1 LIYDFFDSYQ
11 DWNGFLLRVL
21 CYKSKNK
28 YLYKDSPILVHIC
41 CAVDSHFFLQ
51 KLQLEYPNEI
61 LIGFFYDPNI
71 HPYSEYKLRL
81 LDVQRSCK
89 ILGIEL
95 IEGDYDT
102 QNWLDAVRGLEKEPE
117 KGARCAVCFD
127 RRFEITA
134 QKASALGEKTFTS
147 TLLTSPKK
155 SLKQLKHAGDTL
167 GAKFGIKF
175 IAPDYRKA
183 SGTQEQNILAK
194 KDALYRQDYCGCL
207 FGLTMQR
214 EQQQKLADELFS
226 PISQQIQPESIEARI
241 ELYKK
246 RWEYEDKSIKY
257 KIVKERFLNWRQIY
271 GLLKVKKEV
280 IPAHFL
286 PYSTL
291 KSEYTRG
298 KIDVQ
303 VGDLHYMNRDEVKFI
318 TLDTYNRLTQNHYK
332 DIHQLIYSSSS
343 FEKEITARNKL
354 ILNSYDLSAILV
366 VQVIPTQKVEILYKS
381 HIYEDVR
388 EVLLKI

>member
-51 KLQLEYPNEI
+51 KLQLEYPNET

-117 KGARCAVCFD
+117 KGGRCAVCFD

>member
-1 LIYDFFDSYQ
+1 M
-11 DWNGFLLRVL
+11 
-21 CYKSKNK
+21 
-28 YLYKDSPILVHIC
+28 KDSTILVHIC
-41 CAVDSHFFLQ
+41 CAVDSHYFLQ
-51 KLQLEYPNEI
+51 KLQLEYPNET

-71 HPYSEYKLRL
+71 HPYSEYQLRL

-89 ILGIEL
+89 MLGIEL
-95 IEGDYDT
+95 IEGEYDT
-102 QNWLDAVRGLEKEPE
+102 HNWLEAVRGFEKEPE
-117 KGARCAVCFD
+117 KGARCAICFD

-134 QKASALGEKTFTS
+134 QKASELGEKTFTS

-155 SLKQLKHAGDTL
+155 SLKQLKYAGDAL
-167 GAKFGIKF
+167 GAKFGIEF

-226 PISQQIQPESIEARI
+226 PISGQIQPESIEARI
-241 ELYKK
+241 ELYKR
-246 RWEYEDKSIKY
+246 RWAYEDENIEY
-257 KIVKERFLNWRQIY
+257 KIVKERFLNWRQMH
-271 GLLKVKKEV
+271 GLVKVKKDP

-298 KIDVQ
+298 RIDVS
-303 VGDLHYMNRDEVKFI
+303 VGDIHYMNRDEVKFI
-318 TLDTYNRLTQNHYK
+318 TLETYNKIGNFSYSN
-332 DIHQLIYSSSS
+332 INELI
-343 FEKEITARNKL
+343 FNTPIFKKEVVIRNKL
-354 ILNSYDLSAILV
+354 ILNSYDLSTIIVVDAI
-366 VQVIPTQKVEILYKS
+366 PSQKLEILYKS
-381 HIYEDVR
+381 HIYEDVK
-388 EVLLKI
+388 EVLLKKS